1 MGLTLPIGIEGDAY
15 RQATTG
21 ATKEGT
27 CEPRDLLALHGDVK
41 LAINELDAR
50 SVESGDREVNGA
62 LGIVEI
68 GVQVELLLT
77 CGDIKVQRL
86 DAVHTTQ
93 TGMGI
98 KSS

>member
-1 MGLTLPIGIEGDAY
+1 MGLTLPIGVEGDAY

-21 ATKEGT
+21 ASKEGT
-27 CEPRDLLALHGDVK
+27 REARDLFALHGDVK
-41 LAINELDAR
+41 LAIEELDAR

-68 GVQVELLLT
+68 GVQVELLLVAR
-77 CGDIKVQRL
+77 DIEVQRL
-86 DAVHTTQ
+86 DAVHTAQ

-98 KSS
+98 KGS